1 MTDTEASWDK
11 SMQSVLKNVLN
22 SQPYLCEAKN
32 GASLIPGKTNNNNS
46 SLLIKNKVS
55 CNFEYLTKKE

>member
-11 SMQSVLKNVLN
+11 SMQPVLKNVLN
-22 SQPYLCEAKN
+22 SQLYLCEAKN
-32 GASLIPGKTNNNNS
+32 GVSLIPGKTNNNNS

-55 CNFEYLTKKE
+55 CNFEYLTNKE